1 MGNGNYFVLNA
12 LFNFKPV
19 ERVENWRNW
28 GVKRSSRNVSGQCIL
43 YELEAVE
50 LRCGKREIK

>member
-19 ERVENWRNW
+19 EGVENWRNW
-28 GVKRSSRNVSGQCIL
+28 GVKRTSRDGSGQCIL
-43 YELEAVE
+43 YELETVVE
-50 LRCGKREIK
+50 